1 MSELQITV
9 SEIEHGIRAKN
20 VMLNEKNVEYTTLVE
35 SRSQAKRNW
44 KIAYVK
50 KGLELTDVPV
60 TVRKSHVEGDREV
73 SKLEM
78 QYEISLGIERACL
91 ESMKDL
97 RSQIDAYRSFLSW
110 KKSEFFNPTI

>member
-20 VMLNEKNVEYTTLVE
+20 IMLNEKNVEYIKLIE
-35 SRSQAKRNW
+35 ERAQAKRSW
-44 KIAYVK
+44 KIARAK
-50 KGLELTDVPV
+50 KQLESTDIPV
-60 TVRKSHVEGDREV
+60 TVRKTHVDGDREV

-78 QYEISLGIERACL
+78 KFEICFGVENACK